1 MAVKVLLNILV
12 DGEST
17 TCNEL
22 VEGEWVFRV
31 VNLALQH
38 WIEVLEVDICV
49 FNQGLSCL
57 THKYNFHTMVEFMK
71 QDVDDLENEVGLHW
85 HQNFSIEIRLEAL
98 DHLVKKA

>member
-57 THKYNFHTMVEFMK
+57 THKYNFHTMVKFMK
-71 QDVDDLENEVGLHW
+71 
-85 HQNFSIEIRLEAL
+85 
-98 DHLVKKA
+98 